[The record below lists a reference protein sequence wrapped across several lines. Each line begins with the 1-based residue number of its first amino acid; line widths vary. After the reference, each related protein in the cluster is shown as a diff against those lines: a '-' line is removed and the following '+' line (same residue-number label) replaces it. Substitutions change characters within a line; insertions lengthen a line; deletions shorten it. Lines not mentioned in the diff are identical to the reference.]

1 MMKCASCFR
10 KTLTISMPFMHK
22 SIIVAQQNENNIY
35 ILTSPSCFS
44 ARFYNLRKH
53 VSAWLPKHL
62 ILFYFTFKYSL
73 LYKRIINCIVI

>member
-22 SIIVAQQNENNIY
+22 SIIVMQQNENNIY

-44 ARFYNLRKH
+44 ARFYNLQKH
-53 VSAWLPKHL
+53 VSAWFPQHL
-62 ILFYFTFKYSL
+62 ILFYFPFKYSL
-73 LYKRIINCIVI
+73 LHNVLLIVS